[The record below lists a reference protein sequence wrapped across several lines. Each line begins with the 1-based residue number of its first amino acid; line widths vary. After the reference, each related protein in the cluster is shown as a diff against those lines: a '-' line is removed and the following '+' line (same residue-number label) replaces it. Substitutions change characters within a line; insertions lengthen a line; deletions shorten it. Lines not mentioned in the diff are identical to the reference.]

1 MSAFSGM
8 DPWHLVF
15 LMVGAI
21 GVPMAVL
28 MAATPEPVRR
38 RPTTATIRGT
48 SLLRYIWRER
58 RAFGWVLFVYTLF
71 TYVTYGVL
79 PWAPTLMTRKFALEP
94 AQAGLM
100 IGVVTLAGGIVG
112 ALAGGAMSDRWIS
125 HGTPGGRS
133 EEHTSELKS
142 LMRSS

>member
-1 MSAFSGM
+1 MPAAYSMLSDAFPPRQRGRAFGIFSMAVYAGGDIALVLGGVLLLLARRLVETMSAFSGM

-58 RAFGWVLFVYTLF
+58 RAFGWVLFVYTLARKS
-71 TYVTYGVL
+71 VVSGKGVSVSVDL
-79 PWAPTLMTRKFALEP
+79 
-94 AQAGLM
+94 
-100 IGVVTLAGGIVG
+100 
-112 ALAGGAMSDRWIS
+112 
-125 HGTPGGRS
+125 GGRG
-133 EEHTSELKS
+133 
-142 LMRSS
+142 

>member
-1 MSAFSGM
+1 MLSDAFPPRKRGRAFGIFSMAVYAGGGIALVLGGGLLLLARRLVETMSAFSGM

-58 RAFGWVLFVYTLF
+58 RAFGWVDRKS
-71 TYVTYGVL
+71 
-79 PWAPTLMTRKFALEP
+79 TRLN
-94 AQAGLM
+94 
-100 IGVVTLAGGIVG
+100 
-112 ALAGGAMSDRWIS
+112 SS
-125 HGTPGGRS
+125 H
-133 EEHTSELKS
+133 
-142 LMRSS
+142 